1 MAVYVLLQLA
11 KLPAGAPMSKLLLR
25 EGDGG

>member
-11 KLPAGAPMSKLLLR
+11 KLPAGAPVSQLLMR
-25 EGDGG
+25 QGDRG